1 MEVLMNKDR
10 LIRYIPFKDRQIL
23 LLLIIVIGI
32 ALVFTAIGLRLYNA
46 TGSAQIDL
54 SRPDYQGVGEIV
66 QKDKTQY
73 TEYSATGD
81 ITKQSLSQ
89 FKDLFD
95 DKVTEMKKID
105 AFGGSDV
112 LSPEGLSIDD
122 GQSHSDRS
130 GN

>member
-1 MEVLMNKDR
+1 MNKDK
-10 LIRYIPFKDRQIL
+10 LIRFIPFKDRQIL
-23 LLLIIVIGI
+23 LLLIIVIVI
-32 ALVFTAIGLRLYNA
+32 ALVFTTIGLRLYNA

-66 QKDKTQY
+66 QQDKTQY

-81 ITKQSLSQ
+81 INKQSLSQ

-95 DKVTEMKKID
+95 NKVSEMKKID

-122 GQSHSDRS
+122 GQTQSVDI

>member
-1 MEVLMNKDR
+1 MNKEK

-23 LLLIIVIGI
+23 LLLSIVILI
-32 ALVFTAIGLRLYNA
+32 ALVFTALGLYLYNA

-73 TEYSATGD
+73 TEYSASGD
-81 ITKQSLSQ
+81 INKQSLSQ

-105 AFGGSDV
+105 AFGGGDA
-112 LSPEGLSIDD
+112 LSPESLGIDD
-122 GQSHSDRS
+122 GQSSPKNNS
-130 GN
+130 N